1 MSERLF
7 GRVLLVAPLLLVACQ
22 DYNVSRITTSDSYVQ
37 GGTGRPVDILWVM
50 DDSATMTE
58 EQDALTSNFR
68 DYADVL
74 IDTSADWQLG
84 VITTDIDGGEGLLV
98 GPILDADTED
108 LDSAFTDQASVGILG
123 SRDEAPLEAL
133 DLATSEPA
141 LGEGNQDLFRAEADL
156 QILILT
162 DEDDQSEG
170 TVDSYVSHL
179 EDFKKDTSVTVSL
192 IGGPLPAGCASTTS
206 SAEPAERLHDAVD
219 ATGGTFKSIC
229 EPDFAAVM
237 KSFAFTTIG
246 LTDTFELSTL
256 PDLETLE
263 VRVDGVLMHQRPTDG
278 WQYDAASNA
287 VVFEGLA
294 VPRPGQSIDLKYFQ
308 IFSDG

>member
-7 GRVLLVAPLLLVACQ
+7 GCALLAVPLLLTACQ
-22 DYNVSRITTSDSYVQ
+22 DYNVSRISSSDSFVQ
-37 GGTGRPVDILWVM
+37 GGTGLPVDILWVV
-50 DDSATMTE
+50 DDSATMSE
-58 EQDALTSNFR
+58 EQDALTSNFQT
-68 DYADVL
+68 YADVL

-84 VITTDIDGGEGLLV
+84 IITTDIDDDEGMLV
-98 GPILDADTED
+98 GPVLGPDTED

-123 SRDEAPLEAL
+123 SRDEQPLDAL
-133 DLATSEPA
+133 DLATSEPD
-141 LGEGNQDLFRAEADL
+141 LGEGNQDLFRADADL

-179 EDFKKDTSVTVSL
+179 QDFKKDTSVVISL

-237 KSFAFTTIG
+237 KSFAFTTVG
-246 LTDTFELSTL
+246 LTDTFELSDL

-263 VRVDGVLMHQRPTDG
+263 VRVDGVLMHERPTDG

-294 VPRPGQSIDLKYFQ
+294 VPRPGQAIDLNYFQ
-308 IFSDG
+308 IFSDE